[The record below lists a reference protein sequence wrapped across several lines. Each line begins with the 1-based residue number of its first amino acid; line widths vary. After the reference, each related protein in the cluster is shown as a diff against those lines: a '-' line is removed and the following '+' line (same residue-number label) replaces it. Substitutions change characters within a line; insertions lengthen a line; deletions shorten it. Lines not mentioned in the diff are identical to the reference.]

1 MTYEEALQKINSRLR
16 FGIKPG
22 LERIE
27 ALCKKL
33 GKKTD
38 KVKLRPSAIL
48 LK

>member
-1 MTYEEALQKINSRLR
+1 MGVWLRLFCHKIEPIARR
-16 FGIKPG
+16 VVV
-22 LERIE
+22 
-27 ALCKKL
+27 LCKKL